1 MHDLQTN
8 AIINETRGRMAML
21 EERWEVARTR
31 LLDSFQNYQ
40 DLGDMG
46 AQRVLSY
53 AIVAAILE
61 GYPLNLS
68 QDIRFNMYS
77 SPLSVLNDA
86 FNNNDINA
94 FNLYKYLLQSDPF
107 LNGFTTHITMHISQ
121 NTIISLMRV
130 YSRVRLS
137 YLAER
142 LRTTEEEV
150 VKYVQLLIADRV
162 LNALID
168 ESTATVEKCE
178 LRRCILS
185 EVVKS
190 VIT

>member
-1 MHDLQTN
+1 
-8 AIINETRGRMAML
+8 MAML

-190 VIT
+190 VITWLINMKFIVQLL